1 MNSKKIDF
9 KSFLNPITLLTTL
22 ILFAGLILAALA
34 ILTLGRSD
42 SPGEL
47 VTPQVTKIAAATQTP
62 QPLPTAIVA
71 SPTPTSLFFLPD
83 GVIGVGAYVKVTGT
97 NGAGLRM
104 RAEPG
109 LSGTVNFTAL
119 DAEVFLVVDGP
130 VEADGYTWW
139 YLEAPYDQ
147 TRNGWSAGDFLAP
160 LQEEDQ

>member
-1 MNSKKIDF
+1 MKSKKIDL

-22 ILFAGLILAALA
+22 ILLAGLVLAAIA

-42 SPGEL
+42 NAGEL

-62 QPLPTAIVA
+62 QPLPTAMVA

-83 GVIGVGAYVKVTGT
+83 GVMGVGAYVKVTGT

-147 TRNGWSAGDFLAP
+147 TRSGWSAGDFLAP
-160 LQEEDQ
+160 LEEEDQ